1 MRKLSL
7 KAAIIGG
14 IVDMLS
20 TYLLVVIAVFV
31 FILAKGFVSAG
42 HPPPQDLNDMV
53 LRSVQSGPIHMLLIC
68 LGCLCSVLGGYVAAR
83 IAKHDELVNGA
94 ASAWLCVLIGLF
106 NFASVQDGGQ
116 IVRHIAAE
124 VAAPLLGLFGG
135 YVRLVQ
141 RGADVS
147 NAPVA

>member
-1 MRKLSL
+1 MSKLSL

-14 IVDMLS
+14 IVDISS
-20 TYLLVVIAVFV
+20 TYLLVVIAIFV
-31 FILAKGFVSAG
+31 FILVTGLVSAG
-42 HPPPQDLNDMV
+42 HPPPTGLSDMV
-53 LRSVQSGPIHMLLIC
+53 LRSVQSGPIHVLLIC

-106 NFASVQDGGQ
+106 SFATVQDGGQ
-116 IVRHIAAE
+116 IVRHIASE

-135 YVRLVQ
+135 YVRLFQ
-141 RGADVS
+141 KGPQPSIA
-147 NAPVA
+147 AQ

>member
-1 MRKLSL
+1 VRRLSL

-14 IVDMLS
+14 IVDILS
-20 TYLLVVIAVFV
+20 TYLLVVVAVFV
-31 FILAKGFVSAG
+31 FILVRGFVSAG

-106 NFASVQDGGQ
+106 GFASAQDGGQ
-116 IVRHIAAE
+116 IVRHIASE

-135 YVRLVQ
+135 YIRLFQ
-141 RGADVS
+141 KGPQPAT
-147 NAPVA
+147 APQ